1 MRYTTDKLYQASNI
15 DTSHDSILT
24 ISLSVEFPCRAK
36 DQRINK
42 NMPSSERVYALVG
55 LHSDVLNTLLLLG
68 GLTFLRN
75 LQHSL
80 QCVDEEDGDE
90 DERYFEL

>member
-1 MRYTTDKLYQASNI
+1 
-15 DTSHDSILT
+15 
-24 ISLSVEFPCRAK
+24 
-36 DQRINK
+36 
-42 NMPSSERVYALVG
+42 MPSSERVYALVG